1 MLKIDK
7 INEISNLKNNAYN
20 NNKYYKIN
28 NNVDNNNNNNN
39 NLKSKM
45 KIKNEKR
52 NISLSKQD
60 YWFELFEN
68 NNLIYL
74 TKDKNKVKDW
84 IKSNNHTAELFI
96 SNYVLTR

>member
-7 INEISNLKNNAYN
+7 INEVSNLKNNAYN

-28 NNVDNNNNNNN
+28 NNTDNNDSI
-39 NLKSKM
+39 LKSKM

-52 NISLSKQD
+52 NISLSKQN
-60 YWFELFEN
+60 YWFKLFEN

-74 TKDKNKVKDW
+74 TKDKDKVKDW
-84 IKSNNHTAELFI
+84 IKLNNHTTELFI